1 MDLVRKPH
9 FEQAVCLVKHQ
20 DLHHGQVEGGH
31 LERVP
36 TTQQPCTSKV
46 PRVNQVGGGGV
57 LQHMRISRMPV
68 SSEAM
73 LGQAF
78 VLLVLTSI
86 K

>member
-1 MDLVRKPH
+1 VDLVRKPH